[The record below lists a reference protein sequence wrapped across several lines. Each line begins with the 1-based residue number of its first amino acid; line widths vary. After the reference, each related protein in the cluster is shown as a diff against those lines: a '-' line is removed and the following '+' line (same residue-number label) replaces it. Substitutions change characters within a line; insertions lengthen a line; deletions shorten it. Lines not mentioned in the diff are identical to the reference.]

1 MRSDVQPEKIFSST
15 RKRLGGASAS
25 AAMKGLFRAHYF
37 RRLCFWILTIV
48 FSLPN
53 QNIGDHDEINGL
65 DAGMDDGLDGDGL
78 DDGLDGLDADMDGLD
93 AGMDDSYTCI

>member
-1 MRSDVQPEKIFSST
+1 MQIACIK
-15 RKRLGGASAS
+15 LNA
-25 AAMKGLFRAHYF
+25 
-37 RRLCFWILTIV
+37 LTHIV
-48 FSLPN
+48 FSLLN

-65 DAGMDDGLDGDGL
+65 DAGMDDGL